1 MAEKK
6 RSDLR
11 RLLSYMR
18 PYKGLLALAFL
29 FLVGATVTEMMGP
42 FLIKQFLDEHLVPRN
57 FEQSA
62 LVTLFVVYIIAHLLK
77 VLFTYLDL
85 LYFQNIAFKI
95 VQDMRVEVYD
105 HVQKLSLSFFDRT
118 PIGTLVSRITN
129 DTEAIKDFYVSVLS
143 TFVKNVVFLVGIL
156 VAMFLLDVKLALFSL
171 ILIPIMFAIMVLYR
185 RKSAAFYLEVRNQ
198 LSVLNAKLNESIQG
212 MNIVQVFRQEKRMRK
227 EFEEVNNKHYSA
239 GRRTLKLDALLLRP
253 ATDLVHIV
261 AIALV
266 LGLFGIDALKSPV
279 EVGVLYAFVNYI
291 HRFFQPVNEMMMKL
305 SFFQQALVSSSRV
318 FHLMDDKDLAPVQMG
333 SENPRVVNGEI
344 QFKDVTFSYDGKRDV
359 LKNVSFHVKPGQTV
373 AFVGHTGSGK
383 STIMNLLMRFYN
395 IKSGNIVIDGVGLE
409 KFEEQEIRKKI
420 GLVLQDAFLF
430 AGNVKQNIRMYNEE
444 ITDEE
449 IEEAARFV
457 QANTFIEKLSEQYD
471 TEVVERGAAFSSGQR
486 QLIAF
491 ARTIA
496 TNPKVLVLDEATANI
511 DTETEEAIQTALQ
524 QMRKGRTT
532 IAIAHRLSTIQD
544 ADQIFV
550 MHEGEIVER
559 GTHQELLSE
568 QGLYYNMYLLQNKGR
583 IATGLVELQGFFL
596 FSQILKCNKIFK
608 ICERFVVSFN

>member
-95 VQDMRVEVYD
+95 VQDMRVEVYE

-457 QANTFIEKLSEQYD
+457 QANTFIEKLPEKYD

-550 MHEGEIVER
+550 MHEGEIIER
-559 GTHQELLSE
+559 GTHQELLSK
-568 QGLYYNMYLLQNKGR
+568 QGLYYNMYLLQNKGS
-583 IATGLVELQGFFL
+583 LQKAL
-596 FSQILKCNKIFK
+596 
-608 ICERFVVSFN
+608 

>member
-1 MAEKK
+1 MTEKK
-6 RSDLR
+6 QSDLR
-11 RLLSYMR
+11 RLLSYMK

-57 FEQSA
+57 FDQSA
-62 LVTLFVVYIIAHLLK
+62 LVTLFVVYIVAHLLK

-95 VQDMRVEVYD
+95 VQDMRVEVYE

-143 TFVKNVVFLVGIL
+143 TFVKNIVFLIGIL
-156 VAMFLLDVKLALFSL
+156 VAMFLLNVKLALFSL
-171 ILIPIMFAIMVLYR
+171 VLIPIMFAIMVLYR

-318 FHLMDDKDLAPVQMG
+318 FHLMDEKDLAPVQKG
-333 SENPRVVNGEI
+333 DGNPQVINGDIE
-344 QFKDVTFSYDGKRDV
+344 FKNVTFSYDGKRDV
-359 LKNVSFHVKPGQTV
+359 LKNVSFHVKQGQTV

-395 IKSGNIVIDGVGLE
+395 IKSGNIVIDGVDLE

-449 IEEAARFV
+449 VKEAAQFV
-457 QANTFIEKLSEQYD
+457 QANTFIEKLPEQYE

-511 DTETEEAIQTALQ
+511 DTETEDAIQTALQ

-550 MHEGEIVER
+550 MHDGEIVER

-568 QGLYYNMYLLQNKGR
+568 QGLYYNMYLLQNKGS
-583 IATGLVELQGFFL
+583 LQKAL
-596 FSQILKCNKIFK
+596 
-608 ICERFVVSFN
+608 

>member
-6 RSDLR
+6 RSDLW
-11 RLLSYMR
+11 RLLSYMK
-18 PYKGLLALAFL
+18 PYKGLLSLAFL
-29 FLVGATVTEMMGP
+29 FLVGATVAEMMGP
-42 FLIKQFLDEHLVPRN
+42 FLIKQFLDEHLVPRD

-62 LVTLFVVYIIAHLLK
+62 LVTLFVVYMIAHLLK
-77 VLFTYLDL
+77 VLFTYLNL

-95 VQDMRVEVYD
+95 VQDMRVEVYE
-105 HVQKLSLSFFDRT
+105 HVQRLSLSFFDRT

-156 VAMFLLDVKLALFSL
+156 VAMFLLDVKLALCSL
-171 ILIPIMFAIMVLYR
+171 ILIPIMLTIMAMYR
-185 RKSAAFYLEVRNQ
+185 KKSSVFYLELRNQ
-198 LSVLNAKLNESIQG
+198 LSILNAKLNESIQG

-227 EFEEVNNKHYSA
+227 EFEEVNDKHYGA
-239 GRRTLKLDALLLRP
+239 GRRTLKLDALFLRP
-253 ATDLVHIV
+253 ATDLVHIM

-266 LGLFGIDALKSPV
+266 LALFGINALNSPV

-318 FHLMDDKDLAPVQMG
+318 FHLMDEKDLAPVQQG
-333 SENPRVVNGEI
+333 SEEPKVHEGEI
-344 QFKDVTFSYDGKRDV
+344 EFKDVTFSYDGKRDV
-359 LKNVSFHVKPGQTV
+359 LKNVSFHVKSGQTV

-383 STIMNLLMRFYN
+383 STIMNLLMRFYD
-395 IKSGNIVIDGVGLE
+395 IKSGNILIDGVNLE
-409 KFEEQEIRKKI
+409 TFEEKEIRKRI

-430 AGNVKQNIRMYNEE
+430 AGNVKQNIRMYNEN

-457 QANTFIEKLSEQYD
+457 QANTFIEKLPEQYD
-471 TEVVERGAAFSSGQR
+471 TEVVERGTAFSSGQR

-524 QMRKGRTT
+524 RMRKGRTT

-544 ADQIFV
+544 SDQIFV
-550 MHEGEIVER
+550 MHDGGIVER
-559 GTHQELLSE
+559 GTHQELLSK
-568 QGLYYNMYLLQNKGR
+568 QGLYYNMYLLQNKGS
-583 IATGLVELQGFFL
+583 LQKAL
-596 FSQILKCNKIFK
+596 
-608 ICERFVVSFN
+608 

>member
-1 MAEKK
+1 MAKK
-6 RSDLR
+6 KQSDLR

-57 FEQSA
+57 FDQSA
-62 LVTLFVVYIIAHLLK
+62 LVTLFVVYIVAHLLK

-95 VQDMRVEVYD
+95 VQDMRVEVYE

-143 TFVKNVVFLVGIL
+143 TFVKNIVFLVGIL
-156 VAMFLLDVKLALFSL
+156 VAMFLLNVKLALFSL
-171 ILIPIMFAIMVLYR
+171 VLIPIMFMIMVLYR

-212 MNIVQVFRQEKRMRK
+212 MNIVQVFRQEKRMRR
-227 EFEEVNNKHYSA
+227 EFEEVNNKHFSA

-318 FHLMDDKDLAPVQMG
+318 FHLIDEKDLAPVQKG
-333 SENPRVVNGEI
+333 DGNPQVINGDIE
-344 QFKDVTFSYDGKRDV
+344 FKNVTFSYDGKRDV
-359 LKNVSFHVKPGQTV
+359 LKNVSFHVKQGQTV

-383 STIMNLLMRFYN
+383 STIMNLLLRFYN
-395 IKSGNIVIDGVGLE
+395 IKSGNIVIDGVELE

-449 IEEAARFV
+449 VKEAAQFV
-457 QANTFIEKLSEQYD
+457 QANTFIEKLPEQYE

-511 DTETEEAIQTALQ
+511 DTETEDAIQTALQ

-550 MHEGEIVER
+550 MHDGEIVER

-568 QGLYYNMYLLQNKGR
+568 QGLYYNMYLLQNKGS
-583 IATGLVELQGFFL
+583 LQKAL
-596 FSQILKCNKIFK
+596 
-608 ICERFVVSFN
+608 

>member
-1 MAEKK
+1 MTEKK
-6 RSDLR
+6 QSDLR
-11 RLLSYMR
+11 RLLSYMK

-57 FEQSA
+57 FDQSA
-62 LVTLFVVYIIAHLLK
+62 LVTLFVVYIVAHLLK

-95 VQDMRVEVYD
+95 VQDMRVEVYE

-143 TFVKNVVFLVGIL
+143 TFVKNIVFLIGIL
-156 VAMFLLDVKLALFSL
+156 VAMFLLNVKLALFSL
-171 ILIPIMFAIMVLYR
+171 VLIPIMFAIMVLYR

-318 FHLMDDKDLAPVQMG
+318 FHLMDEKDLAPVQKG
-333 SENPRVVNGEI
+333 DGNPQVINGDIE
-344 QFKDVTFSYDGKRDV
+344 FKNVTFSYDGKRDV
-359 LKNVSFHVKPGQTV
+359 LKNVSFHVKQGQTV

-395 IKSGNIVIDGVGLE
+395 IKSGNIVIDGVDLE

-449 IEEAARFV
+449 VKEAAQFV
-457 QANTFIEKLSEQYD
+457 QANTFIEKLPEQYE

-511 DTETEEAIQTALQ
+511 DTETEDAIQTALE

-550 MHEGEIVER
+550 MHDGEIVER

-568 QGLYYNMYLLQNKGR
+568 QGLYYNMYLLQNKGS
-583 IATGLVELQGFFL
+583 LQKAL
-596 FSQILKCNKIFK
+596 
-608 ICERFVVSFN
+608 

>member
-1 MAEKK
+1 MTEKK
-6 RSDLR
+6 QSDLR
-11 RLLSYMR
+11 RLLSYMK

-57 FEQSA
+57 FDQSA
-62 LVTLFVVYIIAHLLK
+62 LVTLFVVYIVAHLLK

-95 VQDMRVEVYD
+95 VQDMRVEVYE

-143 TFVKNVVFLVGIL
+143 TFVKNIVFLVGIL
-156 VAMFLLDVKLALFSL
+156 AAMFLLNVKLALFSL
-171 ILIPIMFAIMVLYR
+171 VLIPIMFAIMVLYR

-318 FHLMDDKDLAPVQMG
+318 FHLMDERDLAPVQKG
-333 SENPRVVNGEI
+333 DGNPQVINGDIE
-344 QFKDVTFSYDGKRDV
+344 FKNVTFSYDGKRDV
-359 LKNVSFHVKPGQTV
+359 LKNVSFHVKQGQTV

-395 IKSGNIVIDGVGLE
+395 IKSGNIVIDGVDLE

-449 IEEAARFV
+449 VKEAAQFV
-457 QANTFIEKLSEQYD
+457 QANTFIEKLPEQYE

-511 DTETEEAIQTALQ
+511 DTETEDAIQTALQ

-550 MHEGEIVER
+550 MHDGEIVER

-568 QGLYYNMYLLQNKGR
+568 QGLYYNMYLLQNKGS
-583 IATGLVELQGFFL
+583 LQKAL
-596 FSQILKCNKIFK
+596 
-608 ICERFVVSFN
+608 

>member
-1 MAEKK
+1 MTEKK
-6 RSDLR
+6 QSDLR
-11 RLLSYMR
+11 RLLSYMK

-57 FEQSA
+57 FDQSA
-62 LVTLFVVYIIAHLLK
+62 LVTLFVVYIVAHLLK

-95 VQDMRVEVYD
+95 VQDMRVEVYE

-143 TFVKNVVFLVGIL
+143 TFVQNIVFLVGIL
-156 VAMFLLDVKLALFSL
+156 VAMFLLNVKLALFSL
-171 ILIPIMFAIMVLYR
+171 VLIPIMFAIMVLYR

-318 FHLMDDKDLAPVQMG
+318 FHLMDEKDLAPVQKG
-333 SENPRVVNGEI
+333 DGNPQVVNGDIE
-344 QFKDVTFSYDGKRDV
+344 FKNVTFSYDGKRDV
-359 LKNVSFHVKPGQTV
+359 LKNVSFHVKQGQTV

-395 IKSGNIVIDGVGLE
+395 IKSGNIVIDGVDLE

-449 IEEAARFV
+449 VKEAAQFV
-457 QANTFIEKLSEQYD
+457 QANTFIEKLPEQYE

-511 DTETEEAIQTALQ
+511 DTETEDAIQTALQ

-550 MHEGEIVER
+550 MHDGEIVER

-568 QGLYYNMYLLQNKGR
+568 QGLYYNMYLLQNKGS
-583 IATGLVELQGFFL
+583 LQKAL
-596 FSQILKCNKIFK
+596 
-608 ICERFVVSFN
+608 

>member
-6 RSDLR
+6 RSDLW
-11 RLLSYMR
+11 RLFSYMK
-18 PYKGLLALAFL
+18 PYKGLLSLAFL

-62 LVTLFVVYIIAHLLK
+62 LVTLFVVYMIAHLLK
-77 VLFTYLDL
+77 VLFTYLNL

-95 VQDMRVEVYD
+95 VQDMRVEVYE
-105 HVQKLSLSFFDRT
+105 HVQRLSLSFFDRT

-143 TFVKNVVFLVGIL
+143 TFVKNVVFLIGIL
-156 VAMFLLDVKLALFSL
+156 VAMFLLNVKLALFSL
-171 ILIPIMFAIMVLYR
+171 LLIPIMLTIMTMYR
-185 RKSAAFYLEVRNQ
+185 RKSSVFYLELRNQ
-198 LSVLNAKLNESIQG
+198 LSILNAKLNESIQG

-239 GRRTLKLDALLLRP
+239 GRRTLKLDALFLRP
-253 ATDLVHIV
+253 ATDFVHIV

-266 LGLFGIDALKSPV
+266 LALFGIDALNSPV

-318 FHLMDDKDLAPVQMG
+318 FHLMDEKDLAPVQQG
-333 SENPRVVNGEI
+333 NGEPKVHEGEI
-344 QFKDVTFSYDGKRDV
+344 EFKDVTFSYDGKRDV
-359 LKNVSFHVKPGQTV
+359 LKNVSLHVKPGQTV

-383 STIMNLLMRFYN
+383 STIMNLLMRFYD
-395 IKSGNIVIDGVGLE
+395 IKAGHILIDGVNLE
-409 KFEEQEIRKKI
+409 KFEEKEIRQRI

-430 AGNVKQNIRMYNEE
+430 AGNVKQNIRMYNES

-449 IEEAARFV
+449 IKEAARFV
-457 QANTFIEKLSEQYD
+457 QANTFIEKLPEQYD

-524 QMRKGRTT
+524 RMRKGRTT
-532 IAIAHRLSTIQD
+532 IVIAHRLSTIQD
-544 ADQIFV
+544 SDQIFV
-550 MHEGEIVER
+550 MHNGEIIER
-559 GTHQELLSE
+559 GTHQELLSK
-568 QGLYYNMYLLQNKGR
+568 QGLYYNMYLLQNKGS
-583 IATGLVELQGFFL
+583 LQKAL
-596 FSQILKCNKIFK
+596 
-608 ICERFVVSFN
+608 

>member
-42 FLIKQFLDEHLVPRN
+42 FLIKQFLDEHLVPGN

-95 VQDMRVEVYD
+95 VQDMRVEVYE

-171 ILIPIMFAIMVLYR
+171 ILIPVMFAIMVLYQ

-198 LSVLNAKLNESIQG
+198 LSILNAKLNESIQG

-227 EFEEVNNKHYSA
+227 EFEEVNNKHFSA

-333 SENPRVVNGEI
+333 SEQPRVANGEI

-395 IKSGNIVIDGVGLE
+395 IKSGNIVIDGVDLE
-409 KFEEQEIRKKI
+409 KFEEQEIRRKI

-449 IEEAARFV
+449 IEEAAKFV
-457 QANTFIEKLSEQYD
+457 QANTFIEKLPEQYD

-550 MHEGEIVER
+550 MHEGEIVES
-559 GTHQELLSE
+559 GTHQELLSK
-568 QGLYYNMYLLQNKGR
+568 QGLYYNMYLLQNKG
-583 IATGLVELQGFFL
+583 ILQKAL
-596 FSQILKCNKIFK
+596 
-608 ICERFVVSFN
+608 

>member
-42 FLIKQFLDEHLVPRN
+42 FLIKQFLDEHLVPGN

-95 VQDMRVEVYD
+95 VQDMRVEVYE

-171 ILIPIMFAIMVLYR
+171 ILIPIMFAIMVLYQ

-198 LSVLNAKLNESIQG
+198 LSILNAKLNESIQG

-227 EFEEVNNKHYSA
+227 EFEEVNNKHFNA

-318 FHLMDDKDLAPVQMG
+318 FHLMDDKDLAPVQIG
-333 SENPRVVNGEI
+333 SEQPRVANGEI
-344 QFKDVTFSYDGKRDV
+344 QFIDVTFSYDGKRDV

-395 IKSGNIVIDGVGLE
+395 IKSGNIVIDGVDLE

-449 IEEAARFV
+449 IEEAAKFV
-457 QANTFIEKLSEQYD
+457 QANTFIEKLPEQYD

-550 MHEGEIVER
+550 MHEGEIVES
-559 GTHQELLSE
+559 GAHQELLSK
-568 QGLYYNMYLLQNKGR
+568 QGLYYNMYLLQNKGS
-583 IATGLVELQGFFL
+583 LQKAL
-596 FSQILKCNKIFK
+596 
-608 ICERFVVSFN
+608 

>member
-6 RSDLR
+6 RSDLW
-11 RLLSYMR
+11 RLLSYMK
-18 PYKGLLALAFL
+18 PYKGLLSLAFL

-42 FLIKQFLDEHLVPRN
+42 FLIKQFLDEHLVPHN

-62 LVTLFVVYIIAHLLK
+62 LVTLFVVYIVAHLLK
-77 VLFTYLDL
+77 VLFTYLNL

-95 VQDMRVEVYD
+95 VQDMRVEVYE
-105 HVQKLSLSFFDRT
+105 HVQRLSLSFFDRT

-143 TFVKNVVFLVGIL
+143 TFVKNVVFLIGIL
-156 VAMFLLDVKLALFSL
+156 VAMFLLDVKLALCSL
-171 ILIPIMFAIMVLYR
+171 ILIPIMFTIMAMYR
-185 RKSAAFYLEVRNQ
+185 RKSSVFYLELRNQ
-198 LSVLNAKLNESIQG
+198 LSILNAKLNESIQG

-227 EFEEVNNKHYSA
+227 EFEEVNDKHYGA
-239 GRRTLKLDALLLRP
+239 GRRTLKLDALFLRP
-253 ATDLVHIV
+253 ATDLVHIM

-266 LGLFGIDALKSPV
+266 LALFGINALNSPV

-318 FHLMDDKDLAPVQMG
+318 FHLMDEKDLAPVQQG
-333 SENPRVVNGEI
+333 NGEPKVDEGEI
-344 QFKDVTFSYDGKRDV
+344 EFKDVTFSYDGKRDV

-383 STIMNLLMRFYN
+383 STIMNLLMRFYD
-395 IKSGNIVIDGVGLE
+395 IKSGNILIDGANLE
-409 KFEEQEIRKKI
+409 KFEEQEIRKRI

-430 AGNVKQNIRMYNEE
+430 AGNVKQNIRMYNES

-449 IEEAARFV
+449 VEEAARFV
-457 QANTFIEKLSEQYD
+457 QANTFIEKLPEKYD

-524 QMRKGRTT
+524 RMRKGRTT
-532 IAIAHRLSTIQD
+532 ISIAHRLSTIQD
-544 ADQIFV
+544 SDQIFV
-550 MHEGEIVER
+550 MHDGEIVER
-559 GTHQELLSE
+559 GTHQELLSK
-568 QGLYYNMYLLQNKGR
+568 QGLYYNMYLLQNKGS
-583 IATGLVELQGFFL
+583 LQKAL
-596 FSQILKCNKIFK
+596 
-608 ICERFVVSFN
+608 

>member
-171 ILIPIMFAIMVLYR
+171 ILIPIMFAIMVLYQ

-198 LSVLNAKLNESIQG
+198 LSILNAKLNESIQG

-227 EFEEVNNKHYSA
+227 EFEEVNNKHFSA

-395 IKSGNIVIDGVGLE
+395 IKSGNIVIDGVDLE

-550 MHEGEIVER
+550 MHEGEIVES

-568 QGLYYNMYLLQNKGR
+568 QGLYYNMYLLQNKGS
-583 IATGLVELQGFFL
+583 LQQAL
-596 FSQILKCNKIFK
+596 
-608 ICERFVVSFN
+608 

>member
-29 FLVGATVTEMMGP
+29 FLVGATVTEMMVP
-42 FLIKQFLDEHLVPRN
+42 FLIKQFLDEHLVPGN

-95 VQDMRVEVYD
+95 VQDMRVEVYE

-171 ILIPIMFAIMVLYR
+171 ILIPVMFAIMVLYQ

-198 LSVLNAKLNESIQG
+198 LSILNAKLNESIQG

-227 EFEEVNNKHYSA
+227 EFEEVNNKHFSA

-333 SENPRVVNGEI
+333 SEQPRVANGEI

-395 IKSGNIVIDGVGLE
+395 IKSGNIVIDGVDLE

-449 IEEAARFV
+449 IEEAAKFV
-457 QANTFIEKLSEQYD
+457 QANTFIEKLPEQYD

-550 MHEGEIVER
+550 MHEGEIVES
-559 GTHQELLSE
+559 GTHQELLSK
-568 QGLYYNMYLLQNKGR
+568 QGLYYNMYLLQNKG
-583 IATGLVELQGFFL
+583 ILQKAL
-596 FSQILKCNKIFK
+596 
-608 ICERFVVSFN
+608 

>member
-18 PYKGLLALAFL
+18 PYKRLLALAFL

-95 VQDMRVEVYD
+95 VQDMRVEVYE

-171 ILIPIMFAIMVLYR
+171 ILIPVMFAIMVLYQ

-198 LSVLNAKLNESIQG
+198 LSILNAKLNESIQG

-227 EFEEVNNKHYSA
+227 EFEEVNNKHFSA

-333 SENPRVVNGEI
+333 SEQPGIANGEL

-395 IKSGNIVIDGVGLE
+395 IKSGNIVIDGVDLE

-457 QANTFIEKLSEQYD
+457 QANTFIEKLPEQYD

-550 MHEGEIVER
+550 MHEGEIVES

-568 QGLYYNMYLLQNKGR
+568 QGLYYNMYLLQNKGS
-583 IATGLVELQGFFL
+583 LQKAL
-596 FSQILKCNKIFK
+596 
-608 ICERFVVSFN
+608 

>member
-42 FLIKQFLDEHLVPRN
+42 FLIKQFLDEHLVPGN

-544 ADQIFV
+544 ANQIFV
-550 MHEGEIVER
+550 MHEGEIIER

-568 QGLYYNMYLLQNKGR
+568 QGLYYNMYLLQNKGS
-583 IATGLVELQGFFL
+583 LQQAL
-596 FSQILKCNKIFK
+596 
-608 ICERFVVSFN
+608 

>member
-18 PYKGLLALAFL
+18 PYKGLLSLAFI

-95 VQDMRVEVYD
+95 VQDMRVEVYE

-171 ILIPIMFAIMVLYR
+171 ILIPIMFTIMVLYR

-198 LSVLNAKLNESIQG
+198 LSILNAKLNESIQG
-212 MNIVQVFRQEKRMRK
+212 MNIIQVFRQEKRMRK

-333 SENPRVVNGEI
+333 SENPRVDKGEI

-395 IKSGNIVIDGVGLE
+395 IKSGNIVIDGVDLE
-409 KFEEQEIRKKI
+409 KFGEQEIRKKI

-457 QANTFIEKLSEQYD
+457 QANTFIEKLPEQYD

-511 DTETEEAIQTALQ
+511 DTETEEAIQMALQ

-550 MHEGEIVER
+550 MHEGEIIER
-559 GTHQELLSE
+559 GTHQELLSK
-568 QGLYYNMYLLQNKGR
+568 QGLYYNMYLLQNKGS
-583 IATGLVELQGFFL
+583 LQKAL
-596 FSQILKCNKIFK
+596 
-608 ICERFVVSFN
+608 

>member
-1 MAEKK
+1 MTEKK
-6 RSDLR
+6 RSDLW
-11 RLLSYMR
+11 RLLSYMK
-18 PYKGLLALAFL
+18 PYKGLLSLAFL

-62 LVTLFVVYIIAHLLK
+62 LVTLFVVYMIAHLLK
-77 VLFTYLDL
+77 VLFTYLNL

-95 VQDMRVEVYD
+95 VQDMRVEVYE
-105 HVQKLSLSFFDRT
+105 HVQRLSLSFFDRT

-143 TFVKNVVFLVGIL
+143 TFVKNVVFLIGIL

-171 ILIPIMFAIMVLYR
+171 LLIPIMLTVMAMYR
-185 RKSAAFYLEVRNQ
+185 RKSSMFYLELRNQ
-198 LSVLNAKLNESIQG
+198 LSILNAKLNESIQG

-227 EFEEVNNKHYSA
+227 EFEEVNNKHYRA
-239 GRRTLKLDALLLRP
+239 GRRTLKLDALFLRP

-266 LGLFGIDALKSPV
+266 LALFGIDALNSPV

-291 HRFFQPVNEMMMKL
+291 DRFFQPVNEMMMKL

-318 FHLMDDKDLAPVQMG
+318 FHLMDEKDLAPVQQG
-333 SENPRVVNGEI
+333 NEEPKVREGEI
-344 QFKDVTFSYDGKRDV
+344 EFKDVTFSYDGKRDV
-359 LKNVSFHVKPGQTV
+359 LKNVSFHVKPGQTI

-395 IKSGNIVIDGVGLE
+395 IKAGNILIDGVNLE
-409 KFEEQEIRKKI
+409 KFEEQEIRKRI

-430 AGNVKQNIRMYNEE
+430 AGNVKQNIRMYNEG

-449 IEEAARFV
+449 IEEAAHFV
-457 QANTFIEKLSEQYD
+457 QANTFIEKLPERYD

-524 QMRKGRTT
+524 RMRKGRTT

-559 GTHQELLSE
+559 GTHQELLSK
-568 QGLYYNMYLLQNKGR
+568 QGLYYNMYLLQNKGS
-583 IATGLVELQGFFL
+583 LQKAL
-596 FSQILKCNKIFK
+596 
-608 ICERFVVSFN
+608 

>member
-1 MAEKK
+1 MMAEKK

-95 VQDMRVEVYD
+95 VQDMRVEVYE

-457 QANTFIEKLSEQYD
+457 QANTFIEKLPEKYD

-550 MHEGEIVER
+550 MHEGEIIER
-559 GTHQELLSE
+559 GTHQELLSK
-568 QGLYYNMYLLQNKGR
+568 QGLYYNMYLLQNKGS
-583 IATGLVELQGFFL
+583 LQKAL
-596 FSQILKCNKIFK
+596 
-608 ICERFVVSFN
+608 

>member
-6 RSDLR
+6 QSDLR

-18 PYKGLLALAFL
+18 PYKGLLSLAFL

-57 FEQSA
+57 FDQSA
-62 LVTLFVVYIIAHLLK
+62 LVTLFVAYIVAHLLK

-95 VQDMRVEVYD
+95 VQDMRVEVYE

-143 TFVKNVVFLVGIL
+143 TFVKNIVFLVGIL
-156 VAMFLLDVKLALFSL
+156 VAMFLLNVKLALFSL

-212 MNIVQVFRQEKRMRK
+212 MNIVQVFRQEKRMRR

-318 FHLMDDKDLAPVQMG
+318 FHLMDEKDLAPVQKG
-333 SENPRVVNGEI
+333 DGNPQVVNGDIE
-344 QFKDVTFSYDGKRDV
+344 FKNVTFSYDGKRDV
-359 LKNVSFHVKPGQTV
+359 LKNVSFHVKQGQTV

-395 IKSGNIVIDGVGLE
+395 IKSGNIVIDGVDLE

-449 IEEAARFV
+449 VKEAAQFV
-457 QANTFIEKLSEQYD
+457 QANTFIEKLPEQYE

-496 TNPKVLVLDEATANI
+496 TNPKILVLDEATANI
-511 DTETEEAIQTALQ
+511 DTETEDAIQTALQ

-550 MHEGEIVER
+550 MHDGEVVER

-568 QGLYYNMYLLQNKGR
+568 QGLYYNMYLLQNKGS
-583 IATGLVELQGFFL
+583 LQKAL
-596 FSQILKCNKIFK
+596 
-608 ICERFVVSFN
+608 

>member
-1 MAEKK
+1 MTGNK
-6 RSDLR
+6 RSDLS
-11 RLLSYMR
+11 RLLSYMK
-18 PYKGLLALAFL
+18 PYKGLLSLAFI

-57 FEQSA
+57 FDQSA
-62 LVTLFVVYIIAHLLK
+62 LVTLFVVYLIAHLLK

-143 TFVKNVVFLVGIL
+143 TFVKNVVFLIGIL
-156 VAMFLLDVKLALFSL
+156 VAMFLLNVKLALFSL
-171 ILIPIMFAIMVLYR
+171 VLIPIMFAIMVLYR

-318 FHLMDDKDLAPVQMG
+318 FHLMDEKDLAPVKKG
-333 SENPRVVNGEI
+333 DRNPQVVNGEI
-344 QFKDVTFSYDGKRDV
+344 EFKNVTFSYDGKRDV
-359 LKNVSFHVKPGQTV
+359 LKNVSFHVKQGQTV

-395 IKSGNIVIDGVGLE
+395 INSGNIVIDGVDLE
-409 KFEEQEIRKKI
+409 EFEEQEIRKKI

-449 IEEAARFV
+449 VKEAAQFV
-457 QANTFIEKLSEQYD
+457 QANTFIEKLPEQYE

-511 DTETEEAIQTALQ
+511 DTETEDAIQTALQ

-550 MHEGEIVER
+550 MHDGAIVER

-568 QGLYYNMYLLQNKGR
+568 QGLYYNMYLLQNKGS
-583 IATGLVELQGFFL
+583 LQKAL
-596 FSQILKCNKIFK
+596 
-608 ICERFVVSFN
+608 

>member
-1 MAEKK
+1 MVEKK

-18 PYKGLLALAFL
+18 PYKGLLVLAFL

-42 FLIKQFLDEHLVPRN
+42 FLIKQFLDEHLVPGN

-62 LVTLFVVYIIAHLLK
+62 LITLFVVYIIAHLLK

-95 VQDMRVEVYD
+95 VQDMRIEVYE

-171 ILIPIMFAIMVLYR
+171 ILIPIMFAIMVLYQ

-198 LSVLNAKLNESIQG
+198 LSILNAKLNESIQG

-227 EFEEVNNKHYSA
+227 EFEEVNNKHFSA

-333 SENPRVVNGEI
+333 SEQPRVANGEI

-395 IKSGNIVIDGVGLE
+395 IKSGNIVIDGVDLE

-449 IEEAARFV
+449 IEEAAKFV
-457 QANTFIEKLSEQYD
+457 QANTFIEKLPEQYD

-550 MHEGEIVER
+550 MHEGGIVES
-559 GTHQELLSE
+559 GTHQELLSK
-568 QGLYYNMYLLQNKGR
+568 QGLYYNMYLLQNKGS
-583 IATGLVELQGFFL
+583 LQKAL
-596 FSQILKCNKIFK
+596 
-608 ICERFVVSFN
+608 

>member
-1 MAEKK
+1 MTEKK
-6 RSDLR
+6 QSDLR
-11 RLLSYMR
+11 RLLSYMK

-57 FEQSA
+57 FDQSA
-62 LVTLFVVYIIAHLLK
+62 LVTLFVVYIVAHLLK

-95 VQDMRVEVYD
+95 VQDMRVEVYE

-143 TFVKNVVFLVGIL
+143 TFVKNIVFLIGIL
-156 VAMFLLDVKLALFSL
+156 VAMFLLNVKLALFSL
-171 ILIPIMFAIMVLYR
+171 VLIPIMFAIMVLYR

-318 FHLMDDKDLAPVQMG
+318 FHLMDEKDLAPVQKG
-333 SENPRVVNGEI
+333 DGNPQVINGDIE
-344 QFKDVTFSYDGKRDV
+344 FKNVTFSYDGKRDV
-359 LKNVSFHVKPGQTV
+359 LKNVSFHVKQGQTV

-395 IKSGNIVIDGVGLE
+395 IKSGNIVIDGVDLE

-449 IEEAARFV
+449 LKEAAQFV
-457 QANTFIEKLSEQYD
+457 QANTFIEKLPEQYE

-511 DTETEEAIQTALQ
+511 DTETEDAIQTALQ

-550 MHEGEIVER
+550 MHDGEIVER

-568 QGLYYNMYLLQNKGR
+568 QGLYYNMYLLQNKGS
-583 IATGLVELQGFFL
+583 LQKAL
-596 FSQILKCNKIFK
+596 
-608 ICERFVVSFN
+608 

>member
-1 MAEKK
+1 MMAEKK

-57 FEQSA
+57 FEQSS

-457 QANTFIEKLSEQYD
+457 QANTFIEKLPEKYD

-550 MHEGEIVER
+550 MYEGEIIER

-568 QGLYYNMYLLQNKGR
+568 QGLYYNMYLLQNKGS
-583 IATGLVELQGFFL
+583 LQQAL
-596 FSQILKCNKIFK
+596 
-608 ICERFVVSFN
+608 

>member
-42 FLIKQFLDEHLVPRN
+42 FLIKQFLDEHLVPGN

-95 VQDMRVEVYD
+95 VQDMRVEVYE

-171 ILIPIMFAIMVLYR
+171 ILIPVMFAIMVLYQ

-198 LSVLNAKLNESIQG
+198 LSILNAKLNESIQG

-227 EFEEVNNKHYSA
+227 EFEEVNNKHFSA

-333 SENPRVVNGEI
+333 SEQPRVANGEI

-395 IKSGNIVIDGVGLE
+395 IKSGNIVIDGVDLE
-409 KFEEQEIRKKI
+409 QFEEQEIRKKI

-449 IEEAARFV
+449 IEEAAKFV

-550 MHEGEIVER
+550 MHEGEIVES
-559 GTHQELLSE
+559 GTHQELLSK
-568 QGLYYNMYLLQNKGR
+568 QGLYYNMYLLQNKGS
-583 IATGLVELQGFFL
+583 LQQAL
-596 FSQILKCNKIFK
+596 
-608 ICERFVVSFN
+608 

>member
-6 RSDLR
+6 RSDLW
-11 RLLSYMR
+11 RLLSYMK
-18 PYKGLLALAFL
+18 PYKGLLSLAFL

-62 LVTLFVVYIIAHLLK
+62 LVTLFVVYMIAHLLK
-77 VLFTYLDL
+77 VLFTYLNL

-95 VQDMRVEVYD
+95 VQDMRVEVYE
-105 HVQKLSLSFFDRT
+105 HVQRLSLSFFDRT

-143 TFVKNVVFLVGIL
+143 TFVKNVVFLIGIL
-156 VAMFLLDVKLALFSL
+156 VAMFLLNVKLALFSL
-171 ILIPIMFAIMVLYR
+171 LLIPIMLTIMTMYR
-185 RKSAAFYLEVRNQ
+185 RKSSVFYLELRNQ
-198 LSVLNAKLNESIQG
+198 LSILNAKLNESIQG

-239 GRRTLKLDALLLRP
+239 GRRTLKLDALFLRP
-253 ATDLVHIV
+253 ATDFVHIV

-266 LGLFGIDALKSPV
+266 LALFGIDALNSPV

-318 FHLMDDKDLAPVQMG
+318 FHLMDEKDLAPVQQG
-333 SENPRVVNGEI
+333 NGEPKVHEGEI
-344 QFKDVTFSYDGKRDV
+344 EFKDVTFSYDGKRDV

-383 STIMNLLMRFYN
+383 STIMNLLMRFYD
-395 IKSGNIVIDGVGLE
+395 IKAGHILIDGVNLE
-409 KFEEQEIRKKI
+409 KFEEKEIRQRI

-430 AGNVKQNIRMYNEE
+430 AGNVKQNIRMYNES

-449 IEEAARFV
+449 IKEAARFV
-457 QANTFIEKLSEQYD
+457 QANTFIEKLPEQYD

-524 QMRKGRTT
+524 RMRKGRTT

-544 ADQIFV
+544 SDQIFV
-550 MHEGEIVER
+550 MHNGEIIER
-559 GTHQELLSE
+559 GTHQELLSK
-568 QGLYYNMYLLQNKGR
+568 QGLYYNMYLLQNKGS
-583 IATGLVELQGFFL
+583 LQKAL
-596 FSQILKCNKIFK
+596 
-608 ICERFVVSFN
+608 

>member
-1 MAEKK
+1 MTEKK
-6 RSDLR
+6 QSDLR
-11 RLLSYMR
+11 RLLSYMK
-18 PYKGLLALAFL
+18 PYKGPLALAFL

-57 FEQSA
+57 FDKSA
-62 LVTLFVVYIIAHLLK
+62 LVTLFVVYIVAHLLK

-95 VQDMRVEVYD
+95 VQDMRVEVYE

-143 TFVKNVVFLVGIL
+143 TFVKNIVFLVGIL
-156 VAMFLLDVKLALFSL
+156 VAMFLLNVKLALFSL
-171 ILIPIMFAIMVLYR
+171 VLIPIMFAIMVLYR

-318 FHLMDDKDLAPVQMG
+318 FHLMDEKDLAPVQKG
-333 SENPRVVNGEI
+333 DGNPQVVNGDIE
-344 QFKDVTFSYDGKRDV
+344 FKNVTFSYDGKRDV
-359 LKNVSFHVKPGQTV
+359 LKNVSFHVKQGQTV

-395 IKSGNIVIDGVGLE
+395 IKSGNIVIDGVDLE

-449 IEEAARFV
+449 VKEAAQFV
-457 QANTFIEKLSEQYD
+457 QANTFIEKLPEQYE

-511 DTETEEAIQTALQ
+511 DTETEDAIQTALQ

-550 MHEGEIVER
+550 MHDGEIVER

-568 QGLYYNMYLLQNKGR
+568 QGLYYNMYLLQNKGS
-583 IATGLVELQGFFL
+583 LQKAL
-596 FSQILKCNKIFK
+596 
-608 ICERFVVSFN
+608 

>member
-1 MAEKK
+1 MMTEKK
-6 RSDLR
+6 QSDLR
-11 RLLSYMR
+11 RLLSYMK

-57 FEQSA
+57 FDQSA
-62 LVTLFVVYIIAHLLK
+62 LVTLFVVYIVAHLLK

-95 VQDMRVEVYD
+95 VQDMRVEVYE

-143 TFVKNVVFLVGIL
+143 TFVKNIVFLVGIL
-156 VAMFLLDVKLALFSL
+156 VAMFLLNVKLALFSL
-171 ILIPIMFAIMVLYR
+171 VLIPIMFAIMVLYR

-318 FHLMDDKDLAPVQMG
+318 FHLMDEKDLAPVQKG
-333 SENPRVVNGEI
+333 DGNPQVVNGDIE
-344 QFKDVTFSYDGKRDV
+344 FKNVTFSYDGKRDV
-359 LKNVSFHVKPGQTV
+359 LKNVSFHVKQGQTV

-395 IKSGNIVIDGVGLE
+395 IKSGNIVIDGVDLE

-449 IEEAARFV
+449 VKEAAQFV
-457 QANTFIEKLSEQYD
+457 QANTFIEKLPEQYE

-511 DTETEEAIQTALQ
+511 DTETEDAIQTALQ

-550 MHEGEIVER
+550 MHDGEIVER

-568 QGLYYNMYLLQNKGR
+568 QGLYYNMYLLQNKGS
-583 IATGLVELQGFFL
+583 LQKAL
-596 FSQILKCNKIFK
+596 
-608 ICERFVVSFN
+608 

>member
-6 RSDLR
+6 RSDLW
-11 RLLSYMR
+11 RLLSYMK
-18 PYKGLLALAFL
+18 PYKGLLSLAFL

-62 LVTLFVVYIIAHLLK
+62 LVTLFVVYMIAHLLK
-77 VLFTYLDL
+77 VLFTYLNL

-95 VQDMRVEVYD
+95 VQDMRVEVYE
-105 HVQKLSLSFFDRT
+105 HVQRLSLRFFDRT

-143 TFVKNVVFLVGIL
+143 TFVKNIVFLIGIL
-156 VAMFLLDVKLALFSL
+156 VAMFLLNVKLALFSL
-171 ILIPIMFAIMVLYR
+171 LLIPIMLTIMTMYR
-185 RKSAAFYLEVRNQ
+185 RKSSVFYLELRNQ
-198 LSVLNAKLNESIQG
+198 LSILNAKLNESIQG

-239 GRRTLKLDALLLRP
+239 GRRTLKLDALFLRP
-253 ATDLVHIV
+253 ATDFVHIV

-266 LGLFGIDALKSPV
+266 LALFGIDALNSPV

-318 FHLMDDKDLAPVQMG
+318 FHLMDEKDLAPVQQG
-333 SENPRVVNGEI
+333 NGEPKVHEGEI
-344 QFKDVTFSYDGKRDV
+344 EFKDVTFSYDGKRDV

-383 STIMNLLMRFYN
+383 STIMNLLMRFYD
-395 IKSGNIVIDGVGLE
+395 IKAGHILIDGVNLE
-409 KFEEQEIRKKI
+409 KFEEKEIRKRI

-430 AGNVKQNIRMYNEE
+430 AGNVKQNIRMYNES

-449 IEEAARFV
+449 IKEAARFV
-457 QANTFIEKLSEQYD
+457 QANTFIEKLPEQYD

-524 QMRKGRTT
+524 RMRKGRTT

-544 ADQIFV
+544 SDQIFV
-550 MHEGEIVER
+550 MHDGEIIER
-559 GTHQELLSE
+559 GTHQELLSK
-568 QGLYYNMYLLQNKGR
+568 QGLYYNMYLLQNKGS
-583 IATGLVELQGFFL
+583 LQKAL
-596 FSQILKCNKIFK
+596 
-608 ICERFVVSFN
+608 

>member
-1 MAEKK
+1 
-6 RSDLR
+6 
-11 RLLSYMR
+11 MR

-42 FLIKQFLDEHLVPRN
+42 FLIKQFLDEHLVPGN

-95 VQDMRVEVYD
+95 VQDMRVEVYE

-171 ILIPIMFAIMVLYR
+171 ILIPVMFAIMVLYQ

-198 LSVLNAKLNESIQG
+198 LSILNAKLNESIQG

-227 EFEEVNNKHYSA
+227 EFEEVNNKHFSA

-261 AIALV
+261 AIAVV

-333 SENPRVVNGEI
+333 SEQPRVANGEI

-395 IKSGNIVIDGVGLE
+395 IKSGNIVIDGVDLE

-449 IEEAARFV
+449 IEEAAEFV
-457 QANTFIEKLSEQYD
+457 QANTFIEKLPEQYD

-550 MHEGEIVER
+550 MHEGEIVES
-559 GTHQELLSE
+559 GTHQELLSK
-568 QGLYYNMYLLQNKGR
+568 QGLYYNMYLLQNKGS
-583 IATGLVELQGFFL
+583 LQQAL
-596 FSQILKCNKIFK
+596 
-608 ICERFVVSFN
+608 

>member
-6 RSDLR
+6 QSDLR

-57 FEQSA
+57 FDQSA
-62 LVTLFVVYIIAHLLK
+62 LVTLFVVYIVAHLLK

-95 VQDMRVEVYD
+95 VQDMRVEVYE

-143 TFVKNVVFLVGIL
+143 TFVKNIVFLVGIL
-156 VAMFLLDVKLALFSL
+156 VAMFLLNVKLALFSL
-171 ILIPIMFAIMVLYR
+171 VLIPIMFAIMVLYR
-185 RKSAAFYLEVRNQ
+185 RKSAAFYLEFRNQ

-318 FHLMDDKDLAPVQMG
+318 FHLMDERDLAPVQKG
-333 SENPRVVNGEI
+333 VGNPQVINGDIE
-344 QFKDVTFSYDGKRDV
+344 FKNVTFSYDGKRDV
-359 LKNVSFHVKPGQTV
+359 LKNVSFHVKHGQTV

-383 STIMNLLMRFYN
+383 STIMNLLLRFYN
-395 IKSGNIVIDGVGLE
+395 IKSGNIVIDGVELE

-449 IEEAARFV
+449 VKEAAQFV
-457 QANTFIEKLSEQYD
+457 QANTFIEKLPEQYE

-511 DTETEEAIQTALQ
+511 DTETEDAIQTALQ

-550 MHEGEIVER
+550 MHDGEIVER

-568 QGLYYNMYLLQNKGR
+568 QGLYYNMYLLQNKGS
-583 IATGLVELQGFFL
+583 LQKAL
-596 FSQILKCNKIFK
+596 
-608 ICERFVVSFN
+608 

>member
-1 MAEKK
+1 MMAEKK
-6 RSDLR
+6 RSDLS
-11 RLLSYMR
+11 RLLSYMK
-18 PYKGLLALAFL
+18 PYKGLLSLAFI

-57 FEQSA
+57 FDQSA
-62 LVTLFVVYIIAHLLK
+62 LVTLFVVYIVAHLLK

-95 VQDMRVEVYD
+95 VQDMRVEVYE

-143 TFVKNVVFLVGIL
+143 TFVKNIVFLVGIL
-156 VAMFLLDVKLALFSL
+156 VAMFLLNVKLALFSL
-171 ILIPIMFAIMVLYR
+171 VLIPIMFAIMVLYH

-212 MNIVQVFRQEKRMRK
+212 MNIVQVFRQEKRMRR

-318 FHLMDDKDLAPVQMG
+318 FHLMDEKDLAPVQQG
-333 SENPRVVNGEI
+333 GGNPQVVNGDIE
-344 QFKDVTFSYDGKRDV
+344 FKNVTFSYDGKRDV
-359 LKNVSFHVKPGQTV
+359 LKNVSFHVKQGQTV

-395 IKSGNIVIDGVGLE
+395 IKSGNIVIDGVDLE

-449 IEEAARFV
+449 VKEAAQFV
-457 QANTFIEKLSEQYD
+457 QANTFIEKLPEQYE

-496 TNPKVLVLDEATANI
+496 TNPKILVLDEATANI
-511 DTETEEAIQTALQ
+511 DTETEDAIQTALQ

-550 MHEGEIVER
+550 MHNGEIVER

-568 QGLYYNMYLLQNKGR
+568 QGLYYNMYLLQNKGS
-583 IATGLVELQGFFL
+583 LQKAL
-596 FSQILKCNKIFK
+596 
-608 ICERFVVSFN
+608 

>member
-6 RSDLR
+6 RSDLW
-11 RLLSYMR
+11 RLLSYMK

-29 FLVGATVTEMMGP
+29 FLVGATFTEMMGP

-62 LVTLFVVYIIAHLLK
+62 LVTLFVVYMIAHLLK
-77 VLFTYLDL
+77 VLFTYLNL

-95 VQDMRVEVYD
+95 VQDMRVEVYE

-143 TFVKNVVFLVGIL
+143 TFVKNVVFLIGIL
-156 VAMFLLDVKLALFSL
+156 VAMFLLDVKLALCSL
-171 ILIPIMFAIMVLYR
+171 ILIPIMLTIMTMYR
-185 RKSAAFYLEVRNQ
+185 KKSSIFYLELRNQ
-198 LSVLNAKLNESIQG
+198 LSILNAKLNESIQG

-227 EFEEVNNKHYSA
+227 EFEEVNDKHYGA
-239 GRRTLKLDALLLRP
+239 GRRTLKLDALFLRP
-253 ATDLVHIV
+253 ATDLVHIM

-266 LGLFGIDALKSPV
+266 LALFGFNALNSPV

-318 FHLMDDKDLAPVQMG
+318 FHLMDEKDLAPVQQG
-333 SENPRVVNGEI
+333 NGKSKVDEGEI
-344 QFKDVTFSYDGKRDV
+344 EFKDVTFSYDGKRDV

-383 STIMNLLMRFYN
+383 STIMNLLMRFYD
-395 IKSGNIVIDGVGLE
+395 IKSGNILIDGVNLE
-409 KFEEQEIRKKI
+409 KYEEQEIRKKI

-430 AGNVKQNIRMYNEE
+430 AGNVKQNIRMYNES

-449 IEEAARFV
+449 VEEAARFV
-457 QANTFIEKLSEQYD
+457 QANIFIEKLPERYN

-524 QMRKGRTT
+524 RMRKGRTT

-544 ADQIFV
+544 SDQIFV
-550 MHEGEIVER
+550 MHDGEIVER
-559 GTHQELLSE
+559 GTHQELLSK
-568 QGLYYNMYLLQNKGR
+568 QGLYYNMYLLQNKGS
-583 IATGLVELQGFFL
+583 LQNAL
-596 FSQILKCNKIFK
+596 
-608 ICERFVVSFN
+608 

>member
-1 MAEKK
+1 MTEKK
-6 RSDLR
+6 QSDLR
-11 RLLSYMR
+11 RLLSYMK
-18 PYKGLLALAFL
+18 PYKGLLAFL

-57 FEQSA
+57 FDQSA
-62 LVTLFVVYIIAHLLK
+62 LVTLFVVYIVAHLLK

-95 VQDMRVEVYD
+95 VQDMRVEVYE

-143 TFVKNVVFLVGIL
+143 TFVKNIVFLIGIL
-156 VAMFLLDVKLALFSL
+156 VAMFLLNVKLALFSL
-171 ILIPIMFAIMVLYR
+171 VLIPIMFAIMVLYR

-318 FHLMDDKDLAPVQMG
+318 FHLMDEKDLAPVQKG
-333 SENPRVVNGEI
+333 DGNPQVINGDIE
-344 QFKDVTFSYDGKRDV
+344 FKNVTFSYDGKRDV
-359 LKNVSFHVKPGQTV
+359 LKNVSFHVKQGQTV

-395 IKSGNIVIDGVGLE
+395 IKSGNIVIDGVDLE

-449 IEEAARFV
+449 VKEAAQFV
-457 QANTFIEKLSEQYD
+457 QANTFIEKLPEQYE

-511 DTETEEAIQTALQ
+511 DTETEDAIQTALQ

-550 MHEGEIVER
+550 MHDGEIVER

-568 QGLYYNMYLLQNKGR
+568 QGLYYNMYLLQNKGS
-583 IATGLVELQGFFL
+583 LQKAL
-596 FSQILKCNKIFK
+596 
-608 ICERFVVSFN
+608 

>member
-18 PYKGLLALAFL
+18 PYKGLLSLAFI

-85 LYFQNIAFKI
+85 LYFQNTAFKI
-95 VQDMRVEVYD
+95 VQDMRVEVYE

-171 ILIPIMFAIMVLYR
+171 ILIPIMFTIMVLYR

-198 LSVLNAKLNESIQG
+198 LSILNAKLNESIQG

-333 SENPRVVNGEI
+333 SENPRVDKGEI

-395 IKSGNIVIDGVGLE
+395 IKSGNIVIDGVDLE
-409 KFEEQEIRKKI
+409 KFGEQEIRKKV

-457 QANTFIEKLSEQYD
+457 QANTFIEKLPEQYD

-550 MHEGEIVER
+550 MHEGEIIER
-559 GTHQELLSE
+559 GTHQELLSK
-568 QGLYYNMYLLQNKGR
+568 QGLYYNMYLLQNKG
-583 IATGLVELQGFFL
+583 GLQKAL
-596 FSQILKCNKIFK
+596 
-608 ICERFVVSFN
+608 

>member
-1 MAEKK
+1 MTEKK
-6 RSDLR
+6 QSDLR
-11 RLLSYMR
+11 RLLSYMK

-57 FEQSA
+57 FDQSA
-62 LVTLFVVYIIAHLLK
+62 LVTLFVVYIVAHLLK

-95 VQDMRVEVYD
+95 VQDMRVEVYE

-143 TFVKNVVFLVGIL
+143 TFVKNIVFLVGIL
-156 VAMFLLDVKLALFSL
+156 AAMFLLNVKLALFSL
-171 ILIPIMFAIMVLYR
+171 VLIPIMFAIMVLYR

-318 FHLMDDKDLAPVQMG
+318 FHLMDEKDLAPVQKG
-333 SENPRVVNGEI
+333 NGNPQVINGDIE
-344 QFKDVTFSYDGKRDV
+344 FKNVTFSYDGKRDV
-359 LKNVSFHVKPGQTV
+359 LKNVSFHVKQGQTV

-395 IKSGNIVIDGVGLE
+395 IKSGNIVIDGVDLE

-449 IEEAARFV
+449 VKEAAQFV
-457 QANTFIEKLSEQYD
+457 QANTFIEKLPEQYE

-511 DTETEEAIQTALQ
+511 DTETEDAIQTALQ

-550 MHEGEIVER
+550 MHDGEIVER

-568 QGLYYNMYLLQNKGR
+568 QGLYYNMYLLQNKGS
-583 IATGLVELQGFFL
+583 LQKAL
-596 FSQILKCNKIFK
+596 
-608 ICERFVVSFN
+608 

>member
-1 MAEKK
+1 MTEKK
-6 RSDLR
+6 QSDLR
-11 RLLSYMR
+11 RLLSYMK

-57 FEQSA
+57 FDQSA
-62 LVTLFVVYIIAHLLK
+62 LVTLFVVYIVAHLLK

-95 VQDMRVEVYD
+95 VQDMRVEVYE

-143 TFVKNVVFLVGIL
+143 TFVKNIVFLVGIL
-156 VAMFLLDVKLALFSL
+156 VAMFLLNVKLALFSL
-171 ILIPIMFAIMVLYR
+171 VLIPIMFAIMVLYR

-198 LSVLNAKLNESIQG
+198 LSVLNVKLNESIQG

-318 FHLMDDKDLAPVQMG
+318 FHLMDERDLAPVQKG
-333 SENPRVVNGEI
+333 DGNPQVINGDIE
-344 QFKDVTFSYDGKRDV
+344 FKNVTFSYDGKRDV
-359 LKNVSFHVKPGQTV
+359 LKNVSFHVKQGQTV

-395 IKSGNIVIDGVGLE
+395 IKSGNIVIDGVDLE

-449 IEEAARFV
+449 VKEAAQFV
-457 QANTFIEKLSEQYD
+457 QANTFIEKLPEQYE

-511 DTETEEAIQTALQ
+511 DTETEDAIQTALQ

-550 MHEGEIVER
+550 MHDGEIVER

-568 QGLYYNMYLLQNKGR
+568 QGLYYNMYLLQNKGS
-583 IATGLVELQGFFL
+583 LQKAL
-596 FSQILKCNKIFK
+596 
-608 ICERFVVSFN
+608 

>member
-185 RKSAAFYLEVRNQ
+185 RKSATFYLEVRNQ

-318 FHLMDDKDLAPVQMG
+318 FHLMDDKDLAPVQME

-550 MHEGEIVER
+550 MHEGEIIER

-568 QGLYYNMYLLQNKGR
+568 QGLYYNMYLLQNKGS
-583 IATGLVELQGFFL
+583 LQQAL
-596 FSQILKCNKIFK
+596 
-608 ICERFVVSFN
+608 

>member
-1 MAEKK
+1 
-6 RSDLR
+6 
-11 RLLSYMR
+11 MR

-57 FEQSA
+57 FDQSA
-62 LVTLFVVYIIAHLLK
+62 LVTLFVVYIVAHLLK

-95 VQDMRVEVYD
+95 VQDMRVEVYE

-143 TFVKNVVFLVGIL
+143 TFVKNIVFLVGIL
-156 VAMFLLDVKLALFSL
+156 VAMFLLNVKLALFSL
-171 ILIPIMFAIMVLYR
+171 VLIPIMFAIMVLYR

-227 EFEEVNNKHYSA
+227 EFEEVNTKHYSA

-266 LGLFGIDALKSPV
+266 LGLFGMDALKSPV

-318 FHLMDDKDLAPVQMG
+318 FHLMDEKDLAPVQKG
-333 SENPRVVNGEI
+333 DGNPQVINGDIE
-344 QFKDVTFSYDGKRDV
+344 FKNVTFSYDGKRDV
-359 LKNVSFHVKPGQTV
+359 LKNVSFHVKQGQTV

-395 IKSGNIVIDGVGLE
+395 IKSGNIVIDGVELE

-449 IEEAARFV
+449 VKEAAQFV
-457 QANTFIEKLSEQYD
+457 QANTFIERLPEQYE

-511 DTETEEAIQTALQ
+511 DTETEDAIQTALQ
-524 QMRKGRTT
+524 KMRKGRTT

-550 MHEGEIVER
+550 MHDGEIVER

-568 QGLYYNMYLLQNKGR
+568 QGLYYNMYLLQNKGS
-583 IATGLVELQGFFL
+583 LQKAL
-596 FSQILKCNKIFK
+596 
-608 ICERFVVSFN
+608 

>member
-1 MAEKK
+1 MMTEKK
-6 RSDLR
+6 QSDLR
-11 RLLSYMR
+11 RLLSYMK

-57 FEQSA
+57 FDQSA
-62 LVTLFVVYIIAHLLK
+62 LVTLFVVYIVAHLLK

-95 VQDMRVEVYD
+95 VQDMRVEVYE

-143 TFVKNVVFLVGIL
+143 TFVKNIVFLIGIL
-156 VAMFLLDVKLALFSL
+156 VAMFLLNVKLALFSL
-171 ILIPIMFAIMVLYR
+171 VLIPIMFAIMVLYR

-318 FHLMDDKDLAPVQMG
+318 FHLMDEKDLAPVQKG
-333 SENPRVVNGEI
+333 DGNPQVVNGDIE
-344 QFKDVTFSYDGKRDV
+344 FKKVTFSYDGKRDV
-359 LKNVSFHVKPGQTV
+359 LKNVSFHVKQGQTV

-395 IKSGNIVIDGVGLE
+395 IKSGNIVIDGVDLE

-449 IEEAARFV
+449 VKEAAQFV
-457 QANTFIEKLSEQYD
+457 QANTFIEKLPEQYE

-511 DTETEEAIQTALQ
+511 DTETEDAIQTALQ

-550 MHEGEIVER
+550 MHDGEIVER

-568 QGLYYNMYLLQNKGR
+568 QGLYYNMYLLQNKGS
-583 IATGLVELQGFFL
+583 LQKAL
-596 FSQILKCNKIFK
+596 
-608 ICERFVVSFN
+608 